1 MKWQEFCVVP
11 EMGVTDWPSG
21 AHAPL
26 AGFAIQADAP
36 LARVVGFAPLSLTA
50 RYVGNLGELQVPSTC
65 SGQALRFAFL
75 FRDTLV
81 KLMEAPV
88 LEYKKLTEA

>member
-26 AGFAIQADAP
+26 AAFAIQADAP
-36 LARVVGFAPLSLTA
+36 LARVVGFAPVSLTEGDVVTMTNCRFFA
-50 RYVGNLGELQVPSTC
+50 WPKMTTR
-65 SGQALRFAFL
+65 ALL
-75 FRDTLV
+75 FRCAGV
-81 KLMEAPV
+81 EALQIRAGLCV
-88 LEYKKLTEA
+88 LRVDR

>member
-1 MKWQEFCVVP
+1 MKWQKFRVIP

-36 LARVVGFAPLSLTA
+36 LARVAGFAPLSLIVDV
-50 RYVGNLGELQVPSTC
+50 VGERGEL
-65 SGQALRFAFL
+65 
-75 FRDTLV
+75 
-81 KLMEAPV
+81 
-88 LEYKKLTEA
+88 